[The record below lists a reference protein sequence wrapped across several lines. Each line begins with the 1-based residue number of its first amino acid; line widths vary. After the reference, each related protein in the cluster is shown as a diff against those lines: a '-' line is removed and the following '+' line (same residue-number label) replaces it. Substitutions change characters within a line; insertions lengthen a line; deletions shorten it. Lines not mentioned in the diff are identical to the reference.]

1 MVSDLLRS
9 AGGGSMSNEGS
20 KCSAPMRW
28 PAAGL
33 AEGGYPNARGLPT
46 ADFTALIGATERP
59 NKWLS
64 LRQRLSLA
72 YPLWHSPHTKQ
83 VLFQKGLL
91 HGLQGAGLLVVPS
104 VHTGGLC

>member
-1 MVSDLLRS
+1 
-9 AGGGSMSNEGS
+9 MSNEGS

-59 NKWLS
+59 NRWLS

-72 YPLWHSPHTKQ
+72 YPLWHSPHIEQ